1 MEQDFLELIIII
13 FLCAFQSIFGVGLLL
28 FGTPLFLLIGY
39 DFISTLVII
48 LPVSALI
55 SFLQIFYK
63 SYLNKKLIFE
73 YNLYTLPFLV
83 FFLILSIK
91 TNYIDIKL
99 FVSILLI
106 ISSLLIIFKNKINFF
121 KKFIR
126 SHRKFILIYIGSI
139 HGFTNMGGGF
149 LSIFS
154 SIINEE
160 NKYLSRSYIA
170 YGYFIM
176 GIVQIAT
183 IILISKDSINLFK
196 WYYLLIPCCIFFPCQ
211 NIFKIINNVTFIKV
225 IYYLAFV
232 YGCISLVLSIK

>member
-1 MEQDFLELIIII
+1 
-13 FLCAFQSIFGVGLLL
+13 
-28 FGTPLFLLIGY
+28 
-39 DFISTLVII
+39 
-48 LPVSALI
+48 
-55 SFLQIFYK
+55 
-63 SYLNKKLIFE
+63 
-73 YNLYTLPFLV
+73 
-83 FFLILSIK
+83 
-91 TNYIDIKL
+91 
-99 FVSILLI
+99 
-106 ISSLLIIFKNKINFF
+106 
-121 KKFIR
+121 
-126 SHRKFILIYIGSI
+126 
-139 HGFTNMGGGF
+139 MGGGF